1 MIVPSDP
8 DYQAT
13 KRIKQGL
20 DRMGLPETELADT
33 LQQKFGVRPLNI
45 LYEWVATADRARLRV
60 VFERYAE
67 AAGFWSGPLQI
78 DGAKEAMVWKAF
90 NSSAMAQLP
99 IGPSSDRTGST
110 PFLIISAFEPIAKA
124 ECNQRIP
131 QAQIDA
137 LVVQFAE
144 HGVWMFDRFGSTVT
158 CFFHTEDQ
166 LLRSS
171 SDGSHAVIAS
181 AYARLITAHDE
192 FGYCKAPTEQVF
204 FDSKANLDTNFEGNL
219 YYYHL

>member
-8 DYQAT
+8 DYVAT
-13 KRIKQGL
+13 KRIKLGL
-20 DRMGLPETELADT
+20 ERMGPPGSELADRI
-33 LQQKFGVRPLNI
+33 QQEFGIRPLNI
-45 LYEWVATADRARLRV
+45 LYEWVATAGRARLMV

-78 DGAKEAMVWKAF
+78 DGAKEARIWKAF
-90 NSSAMAQLP
+90 HAIAIAGSP
-99 IGPSSDRTGST
+99 IGPSSDRTAST
-110 PFLIISAFEPIAKA
+110 PFLIITAFEPIAKA

-131 QAQIDA
+131 QAHLDA
-137 LVVQFAE
+137 LIVQFAK
-144 HGVWMFDRFGSTVT
+144 HGVWKFDRFGSTVT
-158 CFFHTEDQ
+158 CFFHTKDQ
-166 LLRSS
+166 LLRSN
-171 SDGSHAVIAS
+171 SDGSRAVIAS

-192 FGYCKAPTEQVF
+192 FGYCTAPTEQVF